1 MDTPGNT
8 DMLSSISKAYWDLV
22 DCDGGDSFLIIN
34 KKFMARSSKSHEFG
48 LLGGKSNMVGTT
60 VVKSKLEKIVEKVDI
75 IREEDHVV
83 SLSN

>member
-1 MDTPGNT
+1 MGSYTGLNVRKITMDTPGNT

-48 LLGGKSNMVGTT
+48 LHKGKSNT
-60 VVKSKLEKIVEKVDI
+60 VRPGKSAGC
-75 IREEDHVV
+75 
-83 SLSN
+83 SLDPEL